1 MHTQAQTRTRMQYKR
16 NSRKKVKTVRAS
28 ATANKSSNNNK
39 YNNKCNYLVA
49 VICKLLLLLLR
60 LHTKIYVYNC
70 WAAVGHLR
78 ANCKKEATSRETHT
92 HATATATETA
102 TATTTATECVDTDA
116 ANVRF
121 WLTLWHYGKLQT
133 SQTHVLVNGQ
143 RAVCEPT
150 RSRGESR
157 DESCRVEP
165 RQKSANTGW
174 SSAAAQRAWEQR
186 QQVSE

>member
-1 MHTQAQTRTRMQYKR
+1 M
-16 NSRKKVKTVRAS
+16 
-28 ATANKSSNNNK
+28 
-39 YNNKCNYLVA
+39 
-49 VICKLLLLLLR
+49 
-60 LHTKIYVYNC
+60 YVYNC

-92 HATATATETA
+92 NTRIQQQSTAMATATA

-150 RSRGESR
+150 RSRAESR
-157 DESCRVEP
+157 DESCRTETVHEV
-165 RQKSANTGW
+165 KSANTGW
-174 SSAAAQRAWEQR
+174 SSAARVGAAAASERMMESNSKEREQCER
-186 QQVSE
+186 TISCIQIPLVVGGISRSWRTN